1 VSSSLRFET
10 IDQPDA
16 FERLSPRWDELVRA
30 APRPSPFFLHGW
42 LAAWWAVYGDTADM
56 RVEAAF
62 RGDELVAALPLEL
75 AARPGGLRVARLMGR
90 GHAALGDLLLA
101 PGEPD
106 ETGRRVLERATAGAV
121 DFVDLFGPYR
131 GGALD
136 RVADHDRLRF
146 LERVEAPVLQLEGSW
161 EDTLRARTSSKR
173 RNLYRR
179 RRRQLDEVGRLTVS
193 AARTPAELAETL
205 EAAFV
210 LHDLRRAG
218 LPDGSELT
226 TSRGKEF
233 HRRAF
238 RELGEQGAV
247 RIVLVS
253 VGGLP
258 VAFHSFFLV
267 GDAMVVHS
275 LAFDPGWAKYSPG
288 LVATHEAIRHAAE
301 EGARRVEFLGGGERY
316 KLELADRLEPLYEC
330 VGMARGVRG
339 AVGAAL
345 VRRAFDARTR
355 LRRSRTL
362 HAAYVEGLAPLRRLR
377 RPRRAASQKLARP

>member
-1 VSSSLRFET
+1 VSSLRFET
-10 IDQPDA
+10 IVQPDA
-16 FERLSPRWDELVRA
+16 FERLAPRWDELVRA

-75 AARPGGLRVARLMGR
+75 ARRPGGLRVARLMGR

-101 PGEPD
+101 HGEPD
-106 ETGRRVLERATAGAV
+106 ETGRHVLERAAAGGV

-179 RRRQLDEVGRLTVS
+179 RRRQLDEAGGLTVT
-193 AARTPAELAETL
+193 AARAPGELAATL
-205 EAAFV
+205 ETAFV
-210 LHDLRRAG
+210 LHDLRRAS

-238 RELGEQGAV
+238 RALGEQGTV

-301 EGARRVEFLGGGERY
+301 EGACRVEFLGSDERY
-316 KLELADRLEPLYEC
+316 KLELADGLEPMYQC
-330 VGMARGVRG
+330 VGMARGLRG

-345 VRRAFDARTR
+345 TGRAFE
-355 LRRSRTL
+355 LRAGLKRSRALRTM
-362 HAAYVEGLAPLRRLR
+362 YREGLAPLRRVR
-377 RPRRAASQKLARP
+377 RTRGTGSRPLARP